1 MLILRK
7 VVLVVGGAK
16 GIGGEVV
23 EQVSEFFEDIV
34 VLDYNKN
41 VLEQSKNKM
50 LEKGKKIHTYHIDIR
65 DRKKVQSIVQQ
76 VENEIGAI
84 QALIHVAGVL
94 HEGNLC
100 DLEEQEWDDMFDIN
114 VKGVFN
120 VTQAVSRMMKERK
133 EGVIVTVGSNAASV
147 PRLGIGAY
155 GASKAATIMY
165 MKSLGLELAPY
176 NIRCNIVSPGSTYT
190 DMQTSLWT
198 DESSE
203 QKVIEGN
210 LENYK
215 VGIPLRKIAK
225 PSDIVGVILF
235 LISEYSNHIT
245 MSNIV
250 VDGGATLGANA

>member
-1 MLILRK
+1 MVGK

-23 EQVSEFFEDIV
+23 EQVSNFFDDV
-34 VLDYNKN
+34 VVFDYNKSE
-41 VLEQSKNKM
+41 LEKRTAKM
-50 LEKGKKIHTYHIDIR
+50 LEKGKKIHAYSVDIR
-65 DRKKVQSIVQQ
+65 NRQKVQTVIQQ
-76 VENEIGAI
+76 VEEEIGAI
-84 QALIHVAGVL
+84 HTLIHVAGIL
-94 HEGNLC
+94 HEGTLC
-100 DLEEQEWDDMFDIN
+100 DFGEEEWDDLFDIN
-114 VKGVFN
+114 VKGVFH
-120 VTQAVSRMMKERK
+120 VTQAVSRYMKERH

-155 GASKAATIMY
+155 GASKAAAIMY

-176 NIRCNIVSPGSTYT
+176 NIRCNVVSPGSTYT

-215 VGIPLRKIAK
+215 VGIPLKKIAK

-250 VDGGATLGANA
+250 VDGGATLGSYA

>member
-1 MLILRK
+1 MLI
-7 VVLVVGGAK
+7 VGGAK

-23 EQVSEFFEDIV
+23 EQVVNSFDKVV
-34 VLDYNKN
+34 VLDYNQTELDKR
-41 VLEQSKNKM
+41 KTKM
-50 LEKGKKIHTYHIDIR
+50 LEKGKTIYAYHVDIR
-65 DRKKVQSIVQQ
+65 NRQKVQKVIQQ
-76 VENEIGAI
+76 VEEEIGAI
-84 QALIHVAGVL
+84 YTLIHVAGVL
-94 HEGNLC
+94 HEGEIC
-100 DLEEQEWDDMFDIN
+100 DFGEQEWNDTFDIN

-120 VTQAVSRMMKERK
+120 VTQVVSRFMKTRE

-147 PRLGIGAY
+147 PRLGIGVY
-155 GASKAATIMY
+155 GASKAATVMY

-176 NIRCNIVSPGSTYT
+176 NIRCNVVSPGSTYT
-190 DMQTSLWT
+190 DMQTSLWKDKT
-198 DESSE
+198 SE

-215 VGIPLRKIAK
+215 VGIPLKKIAK

-250 VDGGATLGANA
+250 VDGGATLGSYA